1 MDDQGQVVITGGQ
14 GALAQAMGAGL
25 VGAGLEVRLPGRS
38 ELDVLDEGSVE
49 GYFAELCSLDLVVCN
64 AGVTG
69 DGVLSAMK
77 ERTWDDVLDVNLK
90 GAFLVAKAAAK
101 MMVKQRRGHIVF
113 VSSYSAFHP
122 PVGQANYAAAK
133 AGLTGMAL
141 SMARELGG
149 RGVRV
154 NTIVPGF
161 METPMT
167 QGLPGEVR
175 EAVRQKHVLGAFNT
189 VECVAQFLKC
199 LHCDMEYTSGQ
210 IFNLDS
216 RLL

>member
-1 MDDQGQVVITGGQ
+1 M
-14 GALAQAMGAGL
+14 AQAL
-25 VGAGLEVRLPGRS
+25 GAGLEGSGLDVRLPGRS
-38 ELDVLDEGSVE
+38 ELDVLDEGCVE
-49 GYFAELCSLDLVVCN
+49 GYFADLVGLDLVVCG

-69 DGVLSAMK
+69 DGVLSGMTEGA
-77 ERTWDDVLDVNLK
+77 WDDVLDVNLK

-101 MMVKQRRGHIVF
+101 IMVRRRRGHIVF
-113 VSSYSAFHP
+113 ISSYSAFHP

-133 AGLTGMAL
+133 AGLCGMAF

-167 QGLPGEVR
+167 EWLSGEVR
-175 EAVRQKHVLGAFNT
+175 EVVRGKHVLGEFNT
-189 VECVAQFLKC
+189 VESVAKFLRC
-199 LHCDMEYTSGQ
+199 LHFDMVRTSGQ

-216 RLL
+216 RVL